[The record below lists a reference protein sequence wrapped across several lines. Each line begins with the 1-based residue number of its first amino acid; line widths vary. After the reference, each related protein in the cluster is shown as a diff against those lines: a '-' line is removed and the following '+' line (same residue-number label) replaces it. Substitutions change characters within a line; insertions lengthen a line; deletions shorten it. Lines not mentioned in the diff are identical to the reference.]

1 MENSLMKN
9 DVDENMF
16 INKEDSDDDFP
27 DELFETNDEPEMPK
41 LEMYSA
47 QSTDHDSKKRKMP
60 KLEM

>member
-16 INKEDSDDDFP
+16 INKEDSDDDIP

-47 QSTDHDSKKRKMP
+47 QSTDHDSKKRKML